1 MSRSSSM
8 RRQLAEAPEKTG
20 PALGTTGEPKGPAR
34 RPSSVVLWRQEL
46 EARERVRHA
55 LALEAAEMADAQA
68 ARSTALRRAA
78 LAFLLGLG
86 IVASLL
92 VALA

>member
-34 RPSSVVLWRQEL
+34 LQLLAPEDHAGRA
-46 EARERVRHA
+46 ARERVRHA